1 MSLKSVVWGLAMG
14 LAAQAHGQSAKH
26 VEQGDSIYFCEQEA
40 QAKGLVK
47 AYDPADDSAIRNY
60 VNSAEAQGKCGRIPP
75 NANYG
80 FSVLFDTLHDNIVK
94 IRLDEE
100 FWQNPKVPEQYWID
114 AKQAFQQIQDN
125 NKKAG
130 NPASVTFTN
139 AVPKTDSE
147 SVMRQMLRAHYMQSP
162 MTEDQ
167 FNRFGNL
174 SKYISIDKYSDL
186 IIQYFLGQVTLEQLE
201 RNQETFLM
209 EMKLSGDETGS
220 QDNDIINGFVKKKL
234 IKLGR

>member
-1 MSLKSVVWGLAMG
+1 
-14 LAAQAHGQSAKH
+14 
-26 VEQGDSIYFCEQEA
+26 
-40 QAKGLVK
+40 
-47 AYDPADDSAIRNY
+47 
-60 VNSAEAQGKCGRIPP
+60 
-75 NANYG
+75 
-80 FSVLFDTLHDNIVK
+80 
-94 IRLDEE
+94 
-100 FWQNPKVPEQYWID
+100 
-114 AKQAFQQIQDN
+114 
-125 NKKAG
+125 
-130 NPASVTFTN
+130 
-139 AVPKTDSE
+139 
-147 SVMRQMLRAHYMQSP
+147 MQSP

-220 QDNDIINGFVKKKL
+220 QDNDIINGFVKNKL